1 MFNPSDITVVIPVY
15 NQAFSLALTLY
26 GFTQQLKPY
35 NKCPIVVVDDGSTEP
50 IEAIVESYKDNL
62 NITYKKIKRSG
73 RAVSRNIGAQGIATG
88 LIIFCDADRIPR
100 EDFIMQHYNT
110 YSRFGSVITIG
121 QVREM
126 YIPDLKNNK
135 EKVID
140 NYLNKKG
147 DRIPQYCKM
156 VYNLYDENGYS
167 ISKIPWISV
176 LSGNMSIS
184 ADIFKKLGGFDP
196 NFIDWGFE
204 HFEFGY
210 RAYLN
215 DSPFFYQYRA
225 VNVHLAHPRSSSSYI
240 KNIKESHAYFYQKHH
255 TLIVNKFKGFML
267 GNISIR
273 DFAMVANP
281 RLEVHKNLP
290 NQLVKITN
298 V

>member
-1 MFNPSDITVVIPVY
+1 
-15 NQAFSLALTLY
+15 
-26 GFTQQLKPY
+26 
-35 NKCPIVVVDDGSTEP
+35 
-50 IEAIVESYKDNL
+50 
-62 NITYKKIKRSG
+62 
-73 RAVSRNIGAQGIATG
+73 
-88 LIIFCDADRIPR
+88 
-100 EDFIMQHYNT
+100 
-110 YSRFGSVITIG
+110 
-121 QVREM
+121 M

-135 EKVID
+135 EKVLD

-167 ISKIPWISV
+167 ISKIPWISL

-184 ADIFKKLGGFDP
+184 ADIFKKLGGFD
-196 NFIDWGFE
+196 
-204 HFEFGY
+204 

-215 DSPFFYQYRA
+215 DSPFFYQHRA
-225 VNVHLAHPRSSSSYI
+225 VNVHLAHPRSNSSYI
-240 KNIKESHAYFYQKHH
+240 KDIKESHAYFYQKHH
-255 TLIVNKFKGFML
+255 TLIINKFKGFML